1 MMAFARF
8 KNENWCMDLAYV
20 DQVAKEIKD
29 LKYLLIRQDVFDRT
43 VDAKGMKTKDS
54 KETVRAFLTVITN
67 DIDPRKFE
75 SRRQQKLLESLKNY
89 AKHRAYIFILHWVRP
104 RLHLLNVQYDP
115 WKSYFTVTWKIMDTS
130 SFEIMFQFVTTVT
143 SRRNCSVDLIPK
155 NVKTSDFLSI
165 LRSRPLREIRKP
177 KSKIGNRNRISK

>member
-1 MMAFARF
+1 MKASNLPVSKVRQFLHSKLSYAKITLATRKLKKMMAFARF

-67 DIDPRKFE
+67 DIDLRKFG
-75 SRRQQKLLESLKNY
+75 SRKEQKLLESLKNY
-89 AKHRAYIFILHWVRP
+89 AKHRAYIFIPHWVRP

-130 SFEIMFQFVTTVT
+130 SFK
-143 SRRNCSVDLIPK
+143 NCFNSLQHWLLEGIA
-155 NVKTSDFLSI
+155 
-165 LRSRPLREIRKP
+165 R
-177 KSKIGNRNRISK
+177 